1 VTNSTQNPNPEELR
15 YFIALALAPKIGP
28 GIFKAIIAYAGSAQN
43 FFSLPKGKILKTPK
57 VGTKLLELRNLE
69 QELLRKADELISS
82 CQKSGYQIF
91 TLLDSNFPTRLKVQ
105 EDSPV
110 LFFSKGSGGLNFQ
123 RSIGIVGTRSATSY
137 GKSATRKIIEDLAI
151 YEPTIISG
159 LAYGIDIE
167 AHRAAL
173 AVGLPTIAVMGSPIN
188 QIYPAIHRKTAEAI
202 LDKGLVMSEY
212 APGSRMVPGNFPAR
226 NRIIASLS
234 DALIVVEAAEK
245 GGALITAEIAYSYD
259 KDVFAVPG
267 NLQSPYSEGCNHL
280 IKKMKA
286 NIYTGPEDIAEALF
300 WVKPGEIQNPNPK
313 LDLSNYQEDE
323 QTILSYLIE
332 KGESEIDQICY
343 ATEIPLGILSSK
355 LLALEFE
362 GILKSLPGKKYKLL
376 VR

>member
-1 VTNSTQNPNPEELR
+1 MTNTTQNPSPEELR

-43 FFSLPKGKILKTPK
+43 FFTLPKGKVLKTPK
-57 VGTKLLELRNLE
+57 VGSKLLELRNQE
-69 QELLRKADELISS
+69 NELLRKADELIKS
-82 CQKSGYQIF
+82 CEKSGYRIF
-91 TLLDSNFPTRLKVQ
+91 TSLDADFPSRLKAQ

-110 LFFSKGSGGLNFQ
+110 LFFAEGSGSLNFE
-123 RSIGIVGTRSATSY
+123 RSVGIVGTRSATTY
-137 GKSATRKIIEDLAI
+137 GKTATRKIIEDLAI
-151 YEPTIISG
+151 YQPVIVSG

-173 AVGLPTIAVMGSPIN
+173 AFGLPTIAVMGSPIN
-188 QIYPAIHRKTAEAI
+188 QIYPAIHRKTAESI
-202 LDKGLVMSEY
+202 LDSGIVMSEY
-212 APGSRMVPGNFPAR
+212 APGSKMTPGNFPAR

-267 NLQSPYSEGCNHL
+267 NLQSPFSEGCNQL

-286 NIYTGPEDIAEALF
+286 NIYTGPGDIAEALY
-300 WVKPGEIQNPNPK
+300 WVKPGEQAEKSPK
-313 LDLSNYQEDE
+313 VDLSKYEGE
-323 QTILSYLIE
+323 EAMILTLLKE
-332 KGESEIDQICY
+332 KGESEIDFISY
-343 ATEIPLGILSSK
+343 TTGIPLGLLSSK

-376 VR
+376 G

>member
-1 VTNSTQNPNPEELR
+1 VTNTTQSPNPEELR
-15 YFIALALAPKIGP
+15 YLIALALAPKIGP
-28 GIFKAIIAYAGSAQN
+28 GIFKAIVAYAGSAQN
-43 FFSLPKGKILKTPK
+43 FFNLPKGKVLKTPK
-57 VGTKLLELRNLE
+57 VGLKLLELRNQE
-69 QELLRKADELISS
+69 QQLLRKADELISS
-82 CQKSGYQIF
+82 CEKSSCRIF
-91 TLLDSNFPTRLKVQ
+91 SSLESDFPTRLKVQ

-110 LFFSKGSGGLNFQ
+110 LFFAKGSGSLNFD
-123 RSIGIVGTRSATSY
+123 RSVGIVGTRSATTY

-151 YEPTIISG
+151 YQPAIISG

-173 AVGLPTIAVMGSPIN
+173 AVGLPTVAVMGSPIN
-188 QIYPAIHRKTAEAI
+188 QIYPAVHRKTAESI
-202 LDKGLVMSEY
+202 LETGLVMSEY
-212 APGSRMVPGNFPAR
+212 APGSKMTPGNFPAR

-267 NLQSPYSEGCNHL
+267 NLQSPFSEGCNQL

-286 NIYTGPEDIAEALF
+286 NIYTGPGDIAEALF
-300 WVKPGEIQNPNPK
+300 WVKPGEPSKPNPK
-313 LDLSNYQEDE
+313 LNLSAYQEEDLL
-323 QTILSYLIE
+323 ILNYLIE

-355 LLALEFE
+355 LLSLEFE